1 MEQLPENSVSV
12 DISIKVMNTIVK
24 YIYYGVRDVKKYQ
37 RLIDKIKSIRSFGNN
52 GSKRLKYVL
61 SELVSNSEGLIG
73 SFKSSNVN
81 NTRTNTNTRTTSSHS
96 VLKNKEFLM
105 NSLDIKK
112 PSKIQHSNAKKD
124 IANKNTWHDLESSD
138 DEDDTEAAEAA
149 EATTASEPAT
159 EATAA
164 EVTSEATATE
174 VTSEATATEVT
185 SEATSAEATS
195 AEATEATE
203 ATSAEAT
210 EATFTEVAL
219 VN

>member
-24 YIYYGVRDVKKYQ
+24 YIYYGVRDIKKYQ

-81 NTRTNTNTRTTSSHS
+81 NNRTNTNTRTTSSHS

-112 PSKIQHSNAKKD
+112 PSKILHSNAKKD
-124 IANKNTWHDLESSD
+124 SSNKNTWHDLESSG
-138 DEDDTEAAEAA
+138 DEDETEDI
-149 EATTASEPAT
+149 T
-159 EATAA
+159 EATAEATAEVTVEATSEATSEVTSEVTAEVTA
-164 EVTSEATATE
+164 EVTSE
-174 VTSEATATEVT
+174 VTSEVTIEPAAKDEPTAADEIAVNPTDTETVD
-185 SEATSAEATS
+185 
-195 AEATEATE
+195 
-203 ATSAEAT
+203 
-210 EATFTEVAL
+210 V
-219 VN
+219 